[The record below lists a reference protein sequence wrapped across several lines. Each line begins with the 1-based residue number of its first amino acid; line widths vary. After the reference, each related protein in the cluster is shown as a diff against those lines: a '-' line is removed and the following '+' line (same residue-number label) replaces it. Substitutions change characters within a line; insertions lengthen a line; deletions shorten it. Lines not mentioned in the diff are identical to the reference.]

1 MSDAVNWPNG
11 ARCAVMLTFDFDAE
25 TLWLSRDPANAKRP
39 GTLSQGA
46 YGGKVGVAKVVE
58 LLAEEGLKGTFF
70 VPGWT
75 AERYPHRM
83 EEILGGGH
91 EVGHHGYL
99 HEWIDPD
106 YPDKEREALEKG
118 LEALQRIAGVKPAG
132 YRSPAGETSENMI
145 SLLQEYGFLY
155 DSSLMD
161 GINPYRHR
169 LADGRAGPIELPWHW
184 SLDDAPYA
192 LFAIKSPRPI
202 FTNEH
207 ILSVWTT
214 EFEEIY
220 RWGGL
225 VNIVTHPQIIGRP
238 SRLRLLR
245 DFIAHCRRFP
255 GVWFATGR
263 EVSEAWASAA
273 EAP

>member
-46 YGGKVGVAKVVE
+46 YGGKVGVPKIVE

-118 LEALQRIAGVKPAG
+118 LDALKRTVGIRPAG
-132 YRSPAGETSENMI
+132 FRSPAGESSENMI
-145 SLLQEYGFLY
+145 AMLQEYGFLY

-161 GINPYRHR
+161 DVFPYRHR
-169 LADGRAGPIELPWHW
+169 LADGSAGPVELPWHW
-184 SLDDAPYA
+184 SVDDAPYA
-192 LFAIKSPRPI
+192 LFSIASPRPI
-202 FTNEH
+202 MTNEH
-207 ILSVWTT
+207 ILSIWKA
-214 EFEEIY
+214 EFREIY
-220 RWGGL
+220 KWGGMINVL
-225 VNIVTHPQIIGRP
+225 THPQIIGRP
-238 SRLRLLR
+238 ARLAILR
-245 DFIAHCRRFP
+245 EFIAFARSFP
-255 GVWFATGR
+255 GVEFATCE
-263 EVSEAWASAA
+263 EVARSWAAA
-273 EAP
+273 EAG